1 MELVVIPDQVMSS
14 PTEVVAVLN
23 PASYVG
29 PTQWQSY
36 SSSIG
41 FSRTK

>member
-1 MELVVIPDQVMSS
+1 MELVVIVMSS
-14 PTEVVAVLN
+14 PTEVVAVLD
-23 PASYVG
+23 PTSYVG
-29 PTQWQSY
+29 PTTFQWQSY